1 MFHNVC
7 YLEMIVIIRNLL
19 LSIVFISFSTISNA
33 NEYQKNYAINV
44 CQKDMQ
50 QFKAS
55 GLSTAKYLKF
65 CVCYMSNMVD
75 ALDEKEDR
83 YQQKY
88 KKPSGKYIRLAREYK
103 KECTK

>member
-1 MFHNVC
+1 MT
-7 YLEMIVIIRNLL
+7 VIIRNLIIIIMFICCSTT
-19 LSIVFISFSTISNA
+19 SIS

-55 GLSTAKYLKF
+55 GLSTAKYLNF
-65 CVCYMSNMVD
+65 CVCYMTNMVD
-75 ALDEKEDR
+75 ALDEKENR

>member
-1 MFHNVC
+1 MT
-7 YLEMIVIIRNLL
+7 VIIRNL
-19 LSIVFISFSTISNA
+19 SIIIMFICFSTSSIS

-55 GLSTAKYLKF
+55 GLSTARYLNF
-65 CVCYMSNMVD
+65 CVCYMTNMVD
-75 ALDEKEDR
+75 ALDEKENR

-103 KECTK
+103 KECIK

>member
-1 MFHNVC
+1 MT
-7 YLEMIVIIRNLL
+7 VIIRNL
-19 LSIVFISFSTISNA
+19 IIIIMFICFSTSSIS

-65 CVCYMSNMVD
+65 CECYMTNMVD
-75 ALDEKEDR
+75 ALDEKESK

-88 KKPSGKYIRLAREYK
+88 KKPSGKYIKLARKYK
-103 KECTK
+103 KACAK

>member
-1 MFHNVC
+1 MFIC
-7 YLEMIVIIRNLL
+7 
-19 LSIVFISFSTISNA
+19 FSTISNA

-75 ALDEKEDR
+75 VLDEKEDR

>member
-1 MFHNVC
+1 MT
-7 YLEMIVIIRNLL
+7 VIIRNLL
-19 LSIVFISFSTISNA
+19 LSILFISFSTISNA
-33 NEYQKNYAINV
+33 NENPKNYAINA